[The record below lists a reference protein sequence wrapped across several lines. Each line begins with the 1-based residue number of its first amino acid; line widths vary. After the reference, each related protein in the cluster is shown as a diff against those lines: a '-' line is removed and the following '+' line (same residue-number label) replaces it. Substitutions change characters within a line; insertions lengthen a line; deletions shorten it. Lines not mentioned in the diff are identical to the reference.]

1 MEVPVKKN
9 QELEV
14 EIIDLTHQAM
24 GVAKIDGFP
33 VFIENTLPQENARIK
48 IIKVGKKF
56 AIGKCLELIK
66 TSPHRQEVEN
76 EDLLRTGI
84 APLSH
89 LSYPQQL
96 LFKQDQVENVIKK
109 VAKMPEIKVAPTMGM
124 KKPDSY
130 RNKAQIPVQKIH
142 GQLTTGFYHK
152 NSHRLVSVDDFMIQ
166 DKKIDQVI
174 AIVRE
179 ILQFYKVKAYNEQ
192 AHEGFL
198 RHIIIRRGHY
208 SHEMMVVLVTR
219 KEKFFKGPEIAQKIH
234 ERLPE
239 VVSVMQNINSEQTNV
254 ILGEQEKVL
263 YGQAYLTDQLLGK
276 KFRIS

>member
-1 MEVPVKKN
+1 
-9 QELEV
+9 
-14 EIIDLTHQAM
+14 
-24 GVAKIDGFP
+24 
-33 VFIENTLPQENARIK
+33 PQEKVRIK
-48 IIKVGKKF
+48 VIKVGKKF

-89 LSYPQQL
+89 LSYQQQL

-124 KKPDSY
+124 KKPGSY

-166 DKKIDQVI
+166 DKKIDQAI
-174 AIVRE
+174 AIVR
-179 ILQFYKVKAYNEQ
+179 
-192 AHEGFL
+192 
-198 RHIIIRRGHY
+198 
-208 SHEMMVVLVTR
+208 
-219 KEKFFKGPEIAQKIH
+219 
-234 ERLPE
+234 
-239 VVSVMQNINSEQTNV
+239 
-254 ILGEQEKVL
+254 
-263 YGQAYLTDQLLGK
+263 
-276 KFRIS
+276 

>member
-124 KKPDSY
+124 KKPDS
-130 RNKAQIPVQKIH
+130 
-142 GQLTTGFYHK
+142 
-152 NSHRLVSVDDFMIQ
+152 
-166 DKKIDQVI
+166 
-174 AIVRE
+174 
-179 ILQFYKVKAYNEQ
+179 
-192 AHEGFL
+192 
-198 RHIIIRRGHY
+198 
-208 SHEMMVVLVTR
+208 
-219 KEKFFKGPEIAQKIH
+219 
-234 ERLPE
+234 
-239 VVSVMQNINSEQTNV
+239 
-254 ILGEQEKVL
+254 
-263 YGQAYLTDQLLGK
+263 
-276 KFRIS
+276 